1 MGGKRRLVFKG
12 SYEIGW
18 GLKNWLVVPGR
29 WQPSGGDGSGS
40 SSGWLQATSSSRS
53 EPDGSGTLQIVDANS
68 KKDLL
73 HHHQQHHHHAN
84 SQQPQQHA
92 NLNSLNSLNNL
103 NNEQL
108 SLMQQK
114 LQSIQQ
120 QQQQPHHGSSK
131 NDQLNIMLQSCAKK
145 KMEAITI
152 INPYQ
157 QHQLDPN
164 NQTGK
169 PKCPECGKIYSN
181 NSNLKQHIVN
191 VHTVQTEF
199 ISCHI
204 CSKPFKTKQYLQIH
218 LLSMHGIRKRKSY
231 PVYQMHQTSISQ
243 VITPQQSPQQQQQ
256 QSFLSETSERWSDD
270 KPW

>member
-1 MGGKRRLVFKG
+1 M
-12 SYEIGW
+12 
-18 GLKNWLVVPGR
+18 VPGR

-40 SSGWLQATSSSRS
+40 SSAWLPGTSSSRS
-53 EPDGSGTLQIVDANS
+53 ESDGPGTHQTGDVNT

-73 HHHQQHHHHAN
+73 QQHQHHHAN
-84 SQQPQQHA
+84 SQQTQQQA
-92 NLNSLNSLNNL
+92 TVNSLNSLNNL

-120 QQQQPHHGSSK
+120 QQQQQHHGSAK
-131 NDQLNIMLQSCAKK
+131 NDQLNLMLQSCAKK
-145 KMEAITI
+145 KMEGITI

-164 NQTGK
+164 SQTGK

-204 CSKPFKTKQYLQIH
+204 CSKQFKTKQYLQIH

-256 QSFLSETSERWSDD
+256 QSFLSGTSERWSDE
-270 KPW
+270 KP